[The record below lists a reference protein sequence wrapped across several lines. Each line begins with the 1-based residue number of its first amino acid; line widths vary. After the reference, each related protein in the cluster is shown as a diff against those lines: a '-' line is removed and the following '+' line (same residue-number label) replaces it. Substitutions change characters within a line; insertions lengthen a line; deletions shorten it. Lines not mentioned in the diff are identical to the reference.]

1 VFVFNFSPQIA
12 LVIIHSF
19 IVNNKEREKQAKEA
33 EQARELAELLK
44 TDPSFAKTY
53 YAANPHKQ
61 PSSGGGGGGGGGRRR
76 FSDQGNN
83 GYASP
88 MVDSS
93 SIPPPFQQH
102 HQHQHQQHRPL
113 DESKMTD
120 FEIER
125 ARQRGLLGKSPP
137 PPSQGPSL
145 DYGDNRGDSRGVNGG
160 GGGGG
165 GGGGEVYGNIHQ
177 QEDGGRGVFHS
188 PPRIHVRPPEVVS
201 RDEDGSGP
209 GIFGLLNKS
218 GGGGVNGG
226 DDDGVGALY
235 KNLLAEQV

>member
-137 PPSQGPSL
+137 PPPPP
-145 DYGDNRGDSRGVNGG
+145 GDSRGVSGG
-160 GGGGG
+160 VN
-165 GGGGEVYGNIHQ
+165 GGGEVYGNIHHHQ
-177 QEDGGRGVFHS
+177 QQDVGHGVFHS
-188 PPRIHVRPPEVVS
+188 PPRIHVRPLEVVS

-218 GGGGVNGG
+218 GSGGVN